1 MDNKK
6 KAKAKA
12 NANRVAAYALSGVM
26 LASMIPYNVFAN
38 TSETQKAISMAAT
51 GEQNLELSHEN
62 TPIPVGNPAQDNL
75 PENRNPKTNWDE
87 KADKGDE
94 RNWPVDIA
102 GGQRLVRVRTTEPTQ
117 ITDLNYD
124 GTYTNAEGRDVIKLI
139 YKEKTQAASGVWY
152 RMVLKF
158 DSALFNQIDWDA
170 SYGEKRDAT
179 KFKFNDAKGKNEKWL
194 DLGLM
199 TGLKGQSRRN
209 LPIHLVLKNGTTIKA
224 LGEQNYS
231 VQMRLMD
238 DKFQRIYAMAPKG
251 SSMDYTTYTKS
262 TTIPLANDIDMAF
275 YKGGKAQSLPYA
287 LQNGFFSSF
296 EANPTENKKLSY
308 IYNNYEKEEDLASLA
323 VLSTQYQAQRSVGD
337 PKDEQEGKPAAY
349 VQIFDAA
356 FVDYLKPDKNG
367 NIAYTNVLN
376 WSRQKAGDKV
386 VNVGIK
392 KEQINY

>member
-6 KAKAKA
+6 KAKAKAKA

-38 TSETQKAISMAAT
+38 ANEVNNVLEVSAEKQLTSQQA
-51 GEQNLELSHEN
+51 GENGNN
-62 TPIPVGNPAQDNL
+62 TVGLPDN
-75 PENRNPKTNWDE
+75 RKPKTNWDE
-87 KADKGDE
+87 EAGKGDE

-124 GTYTNAEGRDVIKLI
+124 GTYTNADGRDVIKLL
-139 YKEKTQAASGVWY
+139 YKEKTQSASGVWY

-158 DSALFNQIDWDA
+158 DSALFNQIDWNA
-170 SYGEKRDAT
+170 SYGEGRDT
-179 KFKFNDAKGKNEKWL
+179 KQYKFVDAKGKNEKYL

-224 LGEQNYS
+224 LGEENYS

-262 TTIPLANDIDMAF
+262 TTIPLANDIDMVF

-308 IYNNYEKEEDLASLA
+308 IYITTMKKKKTWQ
-323 VLSTQYQAQRSVGD
+323 VLLY
-337 PKDEQEGKPAAY
+337 
-349 VQIFDAA
+349 
-356 FVDYLKPDKNG
+356 
-367 NIAYTNVLN
+367 
-376 WSRQKAGDKV
+376 
-386 VNVGIK
+386 
-392 KEQINY
+392 

>member
-6 KAKAKA
+6 KAKAKAKA

-179 KFKFNDAKGKNEKWL
+179 KFKFNDAKGKMRN
-194 DLGLM
+194 GL
-199 TGLKGQSRRN
+199 T
-209 LPIHLVLKNGTTIKA
+209 
-224 LGEQNYS
+224 
-231 VQMRLMD
+231 
-238 DKFQRIYAMAPKG
+238 
-251 SSMDYTTYTKS
+251 
-262 TTIPLANDIDMAF
+262 LA
-275 YKGGKAQSLPYA
+275 
-287 LQNGFFSSF
+287 
-296 EANPTENKKLSY
+296 
-308 IYNNYEKEEDLASLA
+308 
-323 VLSTQYQAQRSVGD
+323 
-337 PKDEQEGKPAAY
+337 
-349 VQIFDAA
+349 
-356 FVDYLKPDKNG
+356 
-367 NIAYTNVLN
+367 
-376 WSRQKAGDKV
+376 
-386 VNVGIK
+386 
-392 KEQINY
+392 

>member
-6 KAKAKA
+6 KKF
-12 NANRVAAYALSGVM
+12 NTNRVAAYALSGVM
-26 LASMIPYNVFAN
+26 LASVIPYNVFADQ
-38 TSETQKAISMAAT
+38 EVAK
-51 GEQNLELSHEN
+51 EN
-62 TPIPVGNPAQDNL
+62 IPVALTSTQNNAYKKSL
-75 PENRNPKTNWDE
+75 PENRSPKTNWDE
-87 KADKGDE
+87 EAGKGDE

-308 IYNNYEKEEDLASLA
+308 IYI
-323 VLSTQYQAQRSVGD
+323 T
-337 PKDEQEGKPAAY
+337 
-349 VQIFDAA
+349 
-356 FVDYLKPDKNG
+356 
-367 NIAYTNVLN
+367 T
-376 WSRQKAGDKV
+376 
-386 VNVGIK
+386 IK
-392 KEQINY
+392 KKTWQVLLY